1 MKLLNKY
8 KNGNCTI
15 EIYSDGTRITEW
27 PDNEPLKL
35 EYPLN
40 VDIRLMTK
48 CPYGLN
54 PKTGKAV
61 CSFCHESAT
70 TDGKECDY
78 DALLK
83 QLEGLP
89 KGAEIAIG
97 MNDITEGLY
106 NFLFKCKENEWI
118 VNATVNQ
125 RLVAY
130 ESVRNMIYSF
140 IEHDLIKGLGIS
152 YRPEGFQYVTDR
164 IKNYENTVFHV
175 IAGIDDFDLVR
186 ELSFYGVKKILVL
199 GEKDFGLNKGKVNL
213 DSESHKTWK
222 ARIME
227 LTERF
232 DVVSFDNLAL
242 KQLGIK
248 EKLNPS
254 LWEEFYQGEHSFY
267 INAVD
272 QYFAPSSRSNLM
284 IKKFGEI
291 TLKEYFQMLET
302 QLIDVKDINA

>member
-1 MKLLNKY
+1 MKLLHKY
-8 KNGNCTI
+8 QNGNATI
-15 EIYSDGTRITEW
+15 ELFSDGTRVTEW

-35 EYPLN
+35 DYPLN

-54 PKTGKAV
+54 PRTGKAI
-61 CSFCHESAT
+61 CDFCHESAT
-70 TDGKECDY
+70 TGGKECDY
-78 DALLK
+78 NALLEM
-83 QLEGLP
+83 LEGLP
-89 KGAEIAIG
+89 KGVEIAIG
-97 MNDITEGLY
+97 MNDITEGLTD
-106 NFLFKCKENEWI
+106 FLFVCKENGWV

-130 ESVRNMIYSF
+130 ETTRNAIDLF
-140 IEHDLIKGLGIS
+140 IKNDLIKGLGVS
-152 YRPEGFQYVTDR
+152 YRPEGFQYVTNK

-175 IAGIDDFDLVR
+175 IAGIDDFDLVK

-199 GEKDFGLNKGKVNL
+199 GEKDFGFNSGKVDLN
-213 DSESHKTWK
+213 SESHRTWK
-222 ARIME
+222 ERIME

-248 EKLNPS
+248 EKLNPN

-284 IKKFGEI
+284 IKKFGET
-291 TLKEYFQMLET
+291 TLQEYFKALES
-302 QLIDVKDINA
+302 QLIDVKDISK